1 MGLTVGY
8 VVRRFCLFALVVWVG
23 ASLNFFVPRLA
34 PGDPAAAMISR
45 MEAAGGR
52 VEDPAALIAEY
63 REIFGLDEP
72 LWVQYAVSMRNLFK
86 FEFGLSISQFPA
98 NVRSLIINA
107 LPWTTGLL
115 LTTLL
120 ISFTIGSIIGA
131 LMVWPGGHNIFKLV
145 SPISMVFAAIPY
157 YLMALL
163 LLWVLAFNYSVFP
176 SFGAGQVG
184 KSLEGLDRFVEIIYY
199 SMLPGL
205 SIVISS
211 IGLWAVTMR
220 GIMVTT
226 LGEDFLLLAK
236 AKGISASRIFFWYGM
251 RNAMLPQTTG
261 LAIAV
266 GQILAGS
273 VIVEILFSYPGIGHL
288 LYKAIGMNDYPLIQG
303 ITFLMILSAAGA
315 VLIMDLIYPRLDPR
329 ITYTSN

>member
-1 MGLTVGY
+1 
-8 VVRRFCLFALVVWVG
+8 
-23 ASLNFFVPRLA
+23 
-34 PGDPAAAMISR
+34 
-45 MEAAGGR
+45 
-52 VEDPAALIAEY
+52 
-63 REIFGLDEP
+63 
-72 LWVQYAVSMRNLFK
+72 
-86 FEFGLSISQFPA
+86 
-98 NVRSLIINA
+98 
-107 LPWTTGLL
+107 
-115 LTTLL
+115 
-120 ISFTIGSIIGA
+120 
-131 LMVWPGGHNIFKLV
+131 MVWPSGHNIFKLI

-163 LLWVLAFNYSVFP
+163 LLWVLAFNTSVFP

-251 RNAMLPQTTG
+251 RNAMLPLTTG

-315 VLIMDLIYPRLDPR
+315 VLIMDLIYLRLDPR